1 MVSSILPPN
10 GTGRPSADER
20 LGAGF
25 GKPLGGRREYS
36 GAGHGGDND
45 IPLGILTTQVG
56 GSQKIE
62 GYEPFHSEKELEAGL
77 VAAGVTVVPRGA
89 DSMEDTSTLGTST
102 LGTSALGA
110 LTTPPRRGA

>member
-25 GKPLGGRREYS
+25 GIELPAPRKFS
-36 GAGHGGDND
+36 GAGHGGDNG
-45 IPLGILTTQVG
+45 IPLVTLTRQVG
-56 GSQKIE
+56 VNQNFE
-62 GYEPFHSEKELEAGL
+62 GYQTFHTPEELEAGL

-89 DSMEDTSTLGTST
+89 DSMGDTST
-102 LGTSALGA
+102 LGA

>member
-25 GKPLGGRREYS
+25 GIELPAPRKFS

-56 GSQKIE
+56 GNQNFE
-62 GYEPFHSEKELEAGL
+62 GYQPFHSRKELEAGL

-89 DSMEDTSTLGTST
+89 DSMEDTSTLGTSA
-102 LGTSALGA
+102 LGTSTLGA